1 MARVVTQLD
10 VGRAPSGAQAR
21 RNADVESRLAQW
33 LVFKPVG
40 NAVGV
45 VAVEALGDESIEAPG
60 AARFI
65 LQANA
70 RAVQVGVVALVQ
82 VERVEAARGL
92 RAAVGRALLAP
103 GVADRGAAGHERVEV
118 RVALRRDRAGREG
131 ER

>member
-10 VGRAPSGAQAR
+10 VGRAPGGAQAR
-21 RNADVESRLAQW
+21 RDADVPSRLAHR
-33 LVFKPVG
+33 LVFESIG

-45 VAVEALGDESIEAPG
+45 VAVETLGDESIEAPG
-60 AARFI
+60 ARVG
-65 LQANA
+65 LQARA
-70 RAVQVGVVALVQ
+70 SAVQVGVVAF
-82 VERVEAARGL
+82 VEVDRIEAARRL

-103 GVADRGAAGHERVEV
+103 GVADGGAAGLKCLDV